1 MQQMMPDID
10 PWKFRTFHPAEC
22 PAKVLEKLPFG
33 ECIHAYCIENTYSTN
48 RNTFCKPFDYNIAK
62 DIMDRAYATNKEK
75 LYPELLCNRI
85 RIVNSEIIKNN
96 SSSRYNAVMSIVS
109 IPEGIINIHDSE
121 ESIRYWHDEFT
132 PMYHER
138 VMDVCQSSQ
147 LRESSEPFFP
157 SLIIPKVYYDIDNDL
172 IYNRL
177 IPLKS
182 GDYCI
187 IPMYVSS
194 VGGAIVVKAID
205 DCTVP
210 LGTGRCRTLG
220 QAVEAERQSN
230 ESRALRVYH
239 THAVENAYRDYTYA
253 EFNDKSVLLNKLAE
267 LPVEIVKEMY
277 TIRI

>member
-10 PWKFRTFHPAEC
+10 PWKFRTFHPNEC
-22 PAKVLEKLPFG
+22 PAETLEKLPFG
-33 ECIHAYCIENTYSTN
+33 ECIHAYCSADTYRTN
-48 RNTFCKPFDYNIAK
+48 GTTFRNPFDYSIAK
-62 DIMDRAYATNKEK
+62 NIIDHAYATNKEK
-75 LYPELLCNRI
+75 LYPELLCNKI
-85 RIVNSEIIKNN
+85 RIVNSEIVRNDSN
-96 SSSRYNAVMSIVS
+96 PRYNAVMSIVNM
-109 IPEGIINIHDSE
+109 PQGIINIHDSE

-138 VMDVCQSSQ
+138 VMDVCQSTNV
-147 LRESSEPFFP
+147 RESSEPFFP

-187 IPMYVSS
+187 IPMYVSA
-194 VGGAIVVKAID
+194 VGGAIVVKATD

-210 LGTGRCRTLG
+210 LGTGRCRTLE
-220 QAVEAERQSN
+220 QATEFEYQSN
-230 ESRALRVYH
+230 ETRVLREYH
-239 THAVENAYRDYTYA
+239 TYAVGKAYGDRTYA
-253 EFNDKSVLLNKLAE
+253 EFNDKSILLNKLAE

-277 TIRI
+277 TVRI